1 VTPAGTDAPGTT
13 AEKPPAF
20 TTLAPMNPWIRLL
33 RPWNALI
40 AGAAVWL
47 GWVSLYYPPGIGM
60 AAWGSLAMFLLVAA
74 GNVHNDVL
82 DVATDRVNR
91 PGRPLASGRIG
102 VRAAHALSVT
112 LYLGAIFAA
121 WLAAPLHGLLAA
133 LMALLLVAYN
143 RVLKALPVAGNL
155 TVAVLCA
162 IAVYFTEFPGIPAD
176 TLPALAFAFIV
187 TLARELVK
195 DAEDFP
201 GDKVAGL
208 STLAVVTSPDV
219 ARRAA
224 FGTVVILLLLLP
236 WPMLA
241 FGHRWPYAL
250 GVIILVG
257 PFIVPLVGELSRP
270 EADYTRCQK
279 LLKGVIVGGMLA
291 LLAGVAGR

>member
-1 VTPAGTDAPGTT
+1 
-13 AEKPPAF
+13 
-20 TTLAPMNPWIRLL
+20 MNPWIRLL

-40 AGAAVWL
+40 AAAAVWL
-47 GWVSLYYPPGIGM
+47 GWASLYYPPGVGM
-60 AAWGSLAMFLLVAA
+60 AAWGSLSMFLLVAA

-82 DVATDRVNR
+82 DVATDRINR
-91 PGRPLASGRIG
+91 PERPLASGTVGI
-102 VRAAHALSVT
+102 RAARVFSVT
-112 LYLGAIFAA
+112 LYLGAILAA

-143 RVLKALPVAGNL
+143 RVLKALPIAGNA

-162 IAVYFTEFPGIPAD
+162 IAVYFTEFPGVPAD
-176 TLPALAFAFIV
+176 TLPALAFAFIA

-201 GDKVAGL
+201 GDKAAGL
-208 STLAVVTSPDV
+208 RTLAVVASPDV

-224 FGTVVILLLLLP
+224 FIIVVILLLLLP

-250 GVIILVG
+250 GAIVLVG

-270 EADYTRCQK
+270 DADYTRCQK
-279 LLKGVIVGGMLA
+279 LLKGVIAGGLLA
-291 LLAGVAGR
+291 LLAGVVGR